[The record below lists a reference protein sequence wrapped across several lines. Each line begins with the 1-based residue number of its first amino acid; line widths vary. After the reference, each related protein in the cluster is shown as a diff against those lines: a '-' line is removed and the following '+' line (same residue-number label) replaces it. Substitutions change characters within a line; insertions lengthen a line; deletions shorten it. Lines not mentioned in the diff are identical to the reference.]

1 MPTESTDRGAT
12 PDLQTI
18 EPLLDVDVALDNA
31 EWRTMNRVLG
41 VSTVSAF
48 NSSI

>member
-1 MPTESTDRGAT
+1 MSTESTDRGAK

-18 EPLLDVDVALDNA
+18 EPLDVVDLDDA
-31 EWRTMNRVLG
+31 EWRTMNRVIG
-41 VSTVSAF
+41 ARSVSAF

>member
-1 MPTESTDRGAT
+1 MLTESTDRGAT

-18 EPLLDVDVALDNA
+18 ELSLDVDVTLDNA
-31 EWRTMNRVLG
+31 EWRTMNRVIG
-41 VSTVSAF
+41 TSTVCAF

>member
-1 MPTESTDRGAT
+1 MPLESTVRGPK

-18 EPLLDVDVALDNA
+18 ELPLDANVDLDDA
-31 EWRTMNRVLG
+31 EWRTMMRVIG
-41 VSTVSAF
+41 VRPVSAF

>member
-1 MPTESTDRGAT
+1 MSTKSTDRGAK

-18 EPLLDVDVALDNA
+18 ELPLDADVDLDDA
-31 EWRTMNRVLG
+31 EWRTMNRVIG
-41 VSTVSAF
+41 VRSVSAF